1 MAFEFHLIIVV
12 DFMGEPKGK
21 YYLPVIIW
29 AVLMMIVSSIP
40 NLGPQPLNF
49 TYGDKIEHFIEY
61 AILGFLLSLALFKT
75 RSRPILLVAIAI
87 CAAYGIIDELH
98 QLFVPG
104 RDADPFDA
112 LADIIGSAAGV
123 GIYALLKNRFVLL
136 SLRHPRSDSV
146 K

>member
-1 MAFEFHLIIVV
+1 MS
-12 DFMGEPKGK
+12 DPKSK
-21 YYLPVIIW
+21 YYLPVVIW
-29 AVLMMIVSSIP
+29 AVRMMIVSSIP

-49 TYGDKIEHFIEY
+49 TFGDKIEHFIEY

-75 RSRPILLVAIAI
+75 RSRPIMLSAIAI

-123 GIYALLKNRFVLL
+123 GIYARLKNRFTSL
-136 SLRHPRSDSV
+136 SFRQPRSDGV